1 MPMGTSANVI
11 ELKYREI
18 LEYQEVVTNA
28 AMQRMALDTV
38 ESQVLNIGLAAM
50 TGLLLECLLE
60 YLYLIQTLSSP
71 VSDGLYY
78 SVIWLLRECWSWRL
92 VIIPI

>member
-1 MPMGTSANVI
+1 MPMGTSADVI

-50 TGLLLECLLE
+50 TGLLLGCCIRVFILNPNPK
-60 YLYLIQTLSSP
+60 QP
-71 VSDGLYY
+71 
-78 SVIWLLRECWSWRL
+78 R
-92 VIIPI
+92 